1 MISTIDLDRNGGRI
15 HDEVIG
21 ALHLQAPRRKAEVQ
35 TILALAQAR
44 GATDIHI
51 VAGSPILFRIA
62 GELVPVSSRVLDGES
77 VRRMGYSL
85 LEGDQIQRFE
95 RDLDL
100 DFMMALPDR
109 GRFRVNMSYSN
120 GTVGTVVRLLPSEPL
135 ALERIRLPKVVHR
148 LQRARKGLILI
159 TGSTSQGKSTTL
171 ASIVDA
177 MNRQQRKH
185 IVTIEDPIEYL
196 HDNKSSIV
204 RQREVGRDTRSF
216 AQGLRAALRQDC
228 DVIAI
233 GEMRDYETIKIALTA
248 AETGVLVL
256 STFHIMSIDKII
268 ERLLAYA
275 PEGHEGQVRTQFAE
289 ALLCVIHQELL
300 STVDGGKRVACELL
314 LATEAV
320 RNLIRNRGT
329 FHLRSVIATGQ
340 RYGMQTMKASLDQL
354 REEGEITDS
363 LYRVVLE
370 NYR

>member
-1 MISTIDLDRNGGRI
+1 MSSTTDLDRNGA
-15 HDEVIG
+15 
-21 ALHLQAPRRKAEVQ
+21 ALRLQMPLCKPEIQ
-35 TILALAQAR
+35 TIFALAQSK
-44 GATDIHI
+44 GATDIHMI
-51 VAGSPILFRIA
+51 AGSPILFRIE
-62 GELVPVSSRVLDGES
+62 GELVPMTRRQLDAEAAMRLGH
-77 VRRMGYSL
+77 SL
-85 LEGDQIQRFE
+85 LSKAQIERFE
-95 RDLDL
+95 HDRDL
-100 DFMMALPDR
+100 DFMIALPDR
-109 GRFRVNMSYSN
+109 GRYRVNLSYSN
-120 GTVGTVVRLLPSEPL
+120 GTVGTVVRLLPQEPL
-135 ALERIRLPKVVHR
+135 SLERIRLPKIVHR

-159 TGSTSQGKSTTL
+159 TGSTSQGKTTTL
-171 ASIVDA
+171 ASIIDA

-196 HDNKSSIV
+196 HLNQCSII
-204 RQREVGRDTRSF
+204 RQREVGRDTLSF

-233 GEMRDYETIKIALTA
+233 GEMRDYDTIKIALTA

-256 STFHIMSIDKII
+256 STFHVMSIDKII
-268 ERLLAYA
+268 ERLIAYA

-300 STVDGGKRVACELL
+300 PTVDGGKRVACEVL

-340 RYGMQTMKASLDQL
+340 RFGMQTMKASLDQL
-354 REEGEITDS
+354 REEGEITES
-363 LYRVVLE
+363 LYRVVME